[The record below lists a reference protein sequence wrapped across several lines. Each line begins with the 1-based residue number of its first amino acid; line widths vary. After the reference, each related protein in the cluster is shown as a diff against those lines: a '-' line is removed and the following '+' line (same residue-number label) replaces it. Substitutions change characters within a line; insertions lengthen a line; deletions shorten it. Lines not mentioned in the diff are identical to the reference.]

1 MIEFDG
7 KEYRLYKNNEFLL
20 RSIEELERDVQLEMK
35 YFNEKEVILER
46 LKNTNITLQELENV
60 IEEIN
65 DNNKNKINY
74 FLISKEEDEE
84 NSYWGG
90 AKAPLNIKI

>member
-1 MIEFDG
+1 MIEFNG

-35 YFNEKEVILER
+35 YFNEKEVILKR

-84 NSYWGG
+84 NSY
-90 AKAPLNIKI
+90 

>member
-7 KEYRLYKNNEFLL
+7 KEYRLYKNNEYLL

-35 YFNEKEVILER
+35 YFNEKEVILKR

-84 NSYWGG
+84 NSY
-90 AKAPLNIKI
+90 

>member
-84 NSYWGG
+84 NSY
-90 AKAPLNIKI
+90 